1 MAGWVVDLALGAIG
15 TEARERFAAVI
26 VSSDTQGAAAAEAV
40 EAVDLAGG
48 RVLRRIGLSDLP
60 RDLAHLSS
68 PAILLI
74 EAIGADAELLSDA
87 LPRLAA
93 AAALL
98 DLQTVVSLEIGQV
111 DQIGREL
118 LGGGVQ
124 LLCRPS
130 LAERVAALTLAAS
143 AGERVRLHDSMR
155 EGEAARLARLNAE
168 VARIAEVLAR
178 LSRRDPVSSFAD
190 DRRTTFESGPT
201 DAPIAITAIEV
212 RQAIRARRLRDRFFG
227 EGLFEDPAWDMIL
240 DLFAAHLERSEVS
253 VSSLC
258 IAAAVA
264 PTTALRW
271 IGRMT
276 DAGLFERH
284 PDPFDRRRALM
295 TLSPR
300 TIEGLRGY
308 VGALQAHGVPF
319 S

>member
-15 TEARERFAAVI
+15 TEARERFAAVV
-26 VSSDTQGAAAAEAV
+26 VSPDALGEATADAAEAV
-40 EAVDLAGG
+40 SLAGG
-48 RVLRRIGLSDLP
+48 RVLRRIELGDLP
-60 RDLAHLSS
+60 RDLAHLNS
-68 PAILLI
+68 PAILLV
-74 EAIGADAELLSDA
+74 ETTGADAEMLSDA

-98 DLQTVVSLEIGQV
+98 ELQTVVSLDIEQV
-111 DQIGREL
+111 DQVGREL
-118 LGGGVQ
+118 LGGAVQ
-124 LLCRPS
+124 LLCRPT
-130 LAERVAALTLAAS
+130 LAERVTALTLAVE
-143 AGERVRLHDSMR
+143 AGERVMLHDSMR

-190 DRRTTFESGPT
+190 DRRTTFESGPS
-201 DAPIAITAIEV
+201 DAPIAITAMEV
-212 RQAIRARRLRDRFFG
+212 RQAIRARRLRDKFFG
-227 EGLFEDPAWDMIL
+227 EALFEDPAWDMIL
-240 DLFAAHLERSEVS
+240 DLFAAHLEQSEVS

-258 IAAAVA
+258 IAAPVA

-295 TLSPR
+295 TLSSR
-300 TIEGLRGY
+300 AIEGMRGY
-308 VGALQAHGVPF
+308 VAALQAQGVPF
-319 S
+319 T